1 MPFLLLNK
9 LSKLFVEFNYD
20 VFEKKLLTNNLVTFL
35 LTLMYFNALIYT
47 RMHTYILNALI

>member
-1 MPFLLLNK
+1 MLFLLLNK

-20 VFEKKLLTNNLVTFL
+20 VFEKKLLTNDLLTFL
-35 LTLMYFNALIYT
+35 LTLMHFNALIYT